1 MFLKCSSYR
10 STVEE
15 GLTKHMNAQMVESG
29 FQVKSNSCQLAKQQ
43 QHAGMLCEPWVH
55 HIIIRNYLCK
65 RYARHKSQVHKIMV
79 LIRSIFVLG

>member
-15 GLTKHMNAQMVESG
+15 GLTKHMNDQMVQSG

-55 HIIIRNYLCK
+55 HINIRNYLSK
-65 RYARHKSQVHKIMV
+65 KYMQVTSQ
-79 LIRSIFVLG
+79 